1 MNFNICNKCKNK
13 RDKYFIAISPPEKNK
28 KGTVIL
34 SNRQHCFMIEE
45 DILDIDEFYRYREEY
60 ERFIS
65 FDDIKTKFPN
75 ITVNEMCPYYM
86 EHQLSDWNEK

>member
-1 MNFNICNKCKNK
+1 MNFNICKKCKNK

-34 SNRQHCFMIEE
+34 SNQHCFMIEE
-45 DILDIDEFYRYREEY
+45 NSLDMDEFYRYREEY

-65 FDDIKTKFPN
+65 FDDISKRFPN
-75 ITVNEMCPYYM
+75 VAINERCPYYL
-86 EHQLSDWNEK
+86 EHQLSEWNDK